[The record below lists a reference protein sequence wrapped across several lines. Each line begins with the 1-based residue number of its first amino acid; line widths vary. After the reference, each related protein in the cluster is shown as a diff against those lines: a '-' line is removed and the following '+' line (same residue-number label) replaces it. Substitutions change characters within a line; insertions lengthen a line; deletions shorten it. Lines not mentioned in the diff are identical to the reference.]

1 MFAKL
6 IAKYY
11 DLIFDDEPVCSRK
24 DYGIF
29 FLIYIATGVVL
40 LLVSTT
46 LSSFGFDNV
55 VQLPVFLLSVV
66 SFIFL
71 TVLSIKRLHDV
82 NLCGW
87 WIFFPFIFLI
97 MLFSPSS
104 TINNRYLGY
113 ANTEMTKKDIEESE
127 NLEKFI
133 ELLEKEK
140 TKG

>member
-1 MFAKL
+1 MLTKL

-11 DLIFDDEPVCSRK
+11 DLIFNEVSVCSRK

-29 FLIYIATGVVL
+29 FVVYIAIGVFL

-46 LSSFGFDNV
+46 LSSFGFDKI
-55 VQLPVFLLSVV
+55 VQLPVFLLYVT
-66 SFIFL
+66 SFVFL
-71 TVLSIKRLHDV
+71 TILSIKRLHDL

-87 WIFFPFIFLI
+87 WIFFPFIFII

-113 ANTEMTKKDIEESE
+113 ANTEMTEEDIKESE
-127 NLEKFI
+127 NLERFI
-133 ELLEKEK
+133 ELLENSKKE
-140 TKG
+140 